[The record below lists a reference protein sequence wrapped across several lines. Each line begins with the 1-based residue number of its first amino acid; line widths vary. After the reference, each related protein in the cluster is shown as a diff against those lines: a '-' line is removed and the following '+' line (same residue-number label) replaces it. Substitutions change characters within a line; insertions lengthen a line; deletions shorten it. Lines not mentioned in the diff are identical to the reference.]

1 MSKYS
6 LVILIC
12 SFFFIAS
19 CANLKYLD
27 AFNGY
32 HGKPKKVVEKHY
44 LIGNLIGN
52 DNNDEKTFSFGDSY
66 QFDKKG
72 RVVLHRSFEE
82 IATDSLDRLF
92 YEYDK
97 YGNRTKL
104 TILEPNGDVYSTA
117 SYSYNKSGQRILVKS
132 YKTGEK
138 DTTFTFSIIDREN
151 FTILRIRKDNTV
163 PRDCTFITY
172 NKDWKPLKTE
182 FLNSKITLKVESSYD
197 DLGNSI
203 ESRWYKYAIGLSQIN
218 KSRYNSKNHIIAS
231 DRYDIIKGDTILTSS
246 VKWTYVYDQKGNPI
260 EEKRF
265 DNDKL
270 KWYTSFEY
278 SYR

>member
-1 MSKYS
+1 MI
-6 LVILIC
+6 ILIC
-12 SFFFIAS
+12 AFFFITS

-32 HGKPKKVVEKHY
+32 LGKPKKVVEKHY

-52 DNNDEKTFSFGDSY
+52 DDNDEKTFSFGDSY

-72 RVVLHRSFEE
+72 RIVVHQSFEE
-82 IATDSLDRLF
+82 NASDSLERWL

-104 TILEPNGDVYSTA
+104 TELNPNGDVDFTSSA
-117 SYSYNKSGQRILVKS
+117 SYNNRGQRIFQKS
-132 YKTGEK
+132 YIAGEK
-138 DTTFTFSIIDREN
+138 DTTFTLSLIDRKK
-151 FTILRIRKDNTV
+151 FTILKIIKDNTV
-163 PRDCTFITY
+163 PRDCTFISY

-182 FLNSKITLKVESSYD
+182 YLNNTLTSKVEYRYD
-197 DLGNSI
+197 DIGNSI
-203 ESRWYKYAIGLSQIN
+203 ERRSYKYARGLSQIN
-218 KSRYNSKNHIIAS
+218 KSRYNSKNHIISS
-231 DRYDIIKGDTILTSS
+231 DRYDIIKGDTILTAS

-270 KWYTSFEY
+270 KWFTTFEY
-278 SYR
+278 SYE